1 MSNFNLDNL
10 DVQHHHHHY
19 LRHYHHYHHHHHLC
33 VLPGEDTLLVRG
45 CWQGW
50 LEGPGG
56 QGQYHHCLRTKRLLV
71 LELWPASQFWPW
83 LKGLPSWRIYNT
95 TRQILWRY
103 WIVIELE
110 VQNLKWLDE
119 AWYSAAADAIAPKLR
134 GNKIL
139 RTSQARSIR
148 IICQV
153 SAIFE
158 TLSFLLETF

>member
-56 QGQYHHCLRTKRLLV
+56 QGQYHHCLRTRRYFWFWNFGQRHNFDRGWKVCPAGGFIIRQGRSCGDIGLWLSWKCKIWSGLTKRDIQQQLMQLRQNWELTRYCALLNQG
-71 LELWPASQFWPW
+71 AS
-83 LKGLPSWRIYNT
+83 G
-95 TRQILWRY
+95 
-103 WIVIELE
+103 
-110 VQNLKWLDE
+110 
-119 AWYSAAADAIAPKLR
+119 
-134 GNKIL
+134 
-139 RTSQARSIR
+139 
-148 IICQV
+148 
-153 SAIFE
+153 
-158 TLSFLLETF
+158 

>member
-1 MSNFNLDNL
+1 MINFDLDNL
-10 DVQHHHHHY
+10 DVQHHHYHI
-19 LRHYHHYHHHHHLC
+19 HYHNHHHHLC

-71 LELWPASQFWPW
+71 FELWPASQFWPW
-83 LKGLPSWRIYNT
+83 LKGLKYDKADLVE
-95 TRQILWRY
+95 ILDCDWAGSA
-103 WIVIELE
+103 L
-110 VQNLKWLDE
+110 QNLKWLDE

-139 RTSQARSIR
+139 RTSQPRSR

-153 SAIFE
+153 SAVFE
-158 TLSFLLETF
+158 T